1 MIGDI
6 KSALSLKSTD
16 RKRLNSNL
24 RSLAQQA
31 PSIVTNR
38 PWRRQV
44 GMQFH
49 HETRA
54 LRNIGDRH
62 TYRVVFSGRARGVEL
77 FFRDR
82 HPAQVACA
90 SARPNLI
97 ERPVL
102 RRFSGAGEDFRFSA
116 SASTR

>member
-6 KSALSLKSTD
+6 KSALSLKSAD

-62 TYRVVFSGRARGVEL
+62 TYRVVFSGRARGVRAL
-77 FFRDR
+77 L
-82 HPAQVACA
+82 
-90 SARPNLI
+90 S
-97 ERPVL
+97 
-102 RRFSGAGEDFRFSA
+102 
-116 SASTR
+116 